1 MPFDAPVGGAVAT
14 GFDRRV
20 LLRCVLAGV
29 ALSLAAAWAVR
40 ALLGLDLLADLAGA
54 VGFALALAPLARRGA
69 GHVPLPAPVVA
80 MPEAP
85 MEPWTEKVRDAAA
98 EVAAELDRYRE
109 VAAILRRQI
118 QGAVTETEVA
128 ALELV
133 GRMDAVDGGMRA
145 LRQVLL
151 TAQREAGALAAAGRG
166 EVGAMRAAV
175 TTLRTRLLERT
186 AQIRDDH
193 DIYRRIS
200 SEAEDFAA
208 AVSEISRIASQTKLL
223 ALNATIEAARAGE
236 AGKGFAVVAGEVR
249 ILSGEAARVAEGVAQ
264 GLGRL
269 REVTRLRLS
278 DSLDTESEDR
288 LLADA
293 AQQAEA
299 AEQAFG
305 RLADNGSRT
314 LAALEGCGDEVAGHV
329 TQALAGAQF
338 QDIVRQ
344 RLQQVDGDMERLGL
358 HAAWLA
364 EALREMRA
372 VEPVQSAILDP
383 MQAAYVMDRQR
394 AAHGDASA
402 PTGPA
407 IELF

>member
-1 MPFDAPVGGAVAT
+1 
-14 GFDRRV
+14 
-20 LLRCVLAGV
+20 
-29 ALSLAAAWAVR
+29 
-40 ALLGLDLLADLAGA
+40 
-54 VGFALALAPLARRGA
+54 
-69 GHVPLPAPVVA
+69 
-80 MPEAP
+80 
-85 MEPWTEKVRDAAA
+85 
-98 EVAAELDRYRE
+98 
-109 VAAILRRQI
+109 
-118 QGAVTETEVA
+118 
-128 ALELV
+128 
-133 GRMDAVDGGMRA
+133 MDAVDGGMRA
-145 LRQVLL
+145 LRQVLV
-151 TAQREAGALAAAGRG
+151 TAQQEAGALTAAGRG
-166 EVGAMRAAV
+166 EVGSMRGAV
-175 TTLRTRLLERT
+175 ATLRTLLLERT

-193 DIYRRIS
+193 EIYRRIS

-208 AVSEISRIASQTKLL
+208 AVSEIGRIASQTKLL

-249 ILSGEAARVAEGVAQ
+249 ILAGEAARVAEGVAQ

-278 DSLDTESEDR
+278 DSLDTEAEDR

-299 AEQAFG
+299 AERAFG
-305 RLADNGSRT
+305 RLADNASGT
-314 LAALEGCGDEVAGHV
+314 LAALEASGEAVAGHV

-344 RLQQVDGDMERLGL
+344 RLQQVSRDMERLGL

-364 EALREMRA
+364 EALRELRA

-394 AAHGDASA
+394 AAHGDAS
-402 PTGPA
+402 TRGGPA